1 MFLTALSVALAY
13 VDFQSCGC
21 SAFILVAKQHTT
33 IDYVSAVPASAKF
46 EASETRIAQGTK
58 EHPCEPPI
66 FCIQFYPR
74 KRSFLINRGTFGK
87 QAAVILTPENSNLAK
102 IAVIIVHKD
111 EWFPGLPNV
120 HYVKP
125 IIVSSSYSP
134 PIAVVLDEDIKE
146 IRLLGNISRLESHS
160 HGGGLQIIIPY
171 EPIDGVERK
180 LMRVT
185 GRMDMDTVTF
195 FLKRNKLTTLFQK
208 KVRPS

>member
-1 MFLTALSVALAY
+1 MFLQYQHPPSLRQAKLELHREQKNTHVNLRFSV
-13 VDFQSCGC
+13 FS
-21 SAFILVAKQHTT
+21 FIHEKGV
-33 IDYVSAVPASAKF
+33 
-46 EASETRIAQGTK
+46 
-58 EHPCEPPI
+58 
-66 FCIQFYPR
+66 
-74 KRSFLINRGTFGK
+74 FLINRGTFGK

-171 EPIDGVERK
+171 GK
-180 LMRVT
+180 LNSNLLRCKNT
-185 GRMDMDTVTF
+185 RLIFTYIF
-195 FLKRNKLTTLFQK
+195 HL
-208 KVRPS
+208 

>member
-1 MFLTALSVALAY
+1 MFLQYQHPPRY
-13 VDFQSCGC
+13 VKSNYCFVFSCEVDRIPYPL
-21 SAFILVAKQHTT
+21 FKQ
-33 IDYVSAVPASAKF
+33 F